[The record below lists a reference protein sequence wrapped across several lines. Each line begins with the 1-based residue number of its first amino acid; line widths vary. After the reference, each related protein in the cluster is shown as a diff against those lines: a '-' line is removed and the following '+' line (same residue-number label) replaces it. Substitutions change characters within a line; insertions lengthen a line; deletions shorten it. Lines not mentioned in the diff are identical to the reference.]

1 MPVIVSVRTCSTD
14 AGLQRSLEIYNAVWP
29 HRATTAEDVAA
40 WNQGALATAEFLGGV
55 DGVDAG
61 SAAAAFEAS
70 RTNLVAML
78 VTVLPQHRRAGVGS
92 ALVDAVTVWADEHG
106 AREIE
111 PDVPGAEDLL
121 PPTFERFV
129 AAHLHGAAI
138 SSRSPTAK

>member
-1 MPVIVSVRTCSTD
+1 
-14 AGLQRSLEIYNAVWP
+14 
-29 HRATTAEDVAA
+29 VAA
-40 WNQGALATAEFLGGV
+40 PSRLCGRGHAWKEGAVATVEFLGAV

-92 ALVDAVTVWADEHG
+92 ALVDAVTTWADEHG

-111 PDVPGAEDLL
+111 TRVE
-121 PPTFERFV
+121 
-129 AAHLHGAAI
+129 AADEESLASHGGAAT
-138 SSRSPTAK
+138 SSTRGRTVSS